1 MVTARFFPRCYP
13 SVVLCG
19 LVCSVLDAGEDLL
32 PFRSLSFADKLVQA
46 RMAHSHQLSFSE
58 TRFLQVDARVKYS
71 RDGDAN
77 ASHDGE

>member
-1 MVTARFFPRCYP
+1 M
-13 SVVLCG
+13 VLCG
-19 LVCSVLDAGEDLL
+19 LVYSVLDAGEDLL

-46 RMAHSHQLSFSE
+46 HMAHSHQLIFSE

-71 RDGDAN
+71 RGGDAN